1 VLFEVIKYSENKW
14 NEAMNVSS
22 SSSSSSSS
30 SLFSE
35 DVWFSCERFEFAS
48 M

>member
-30 SLFSE
+30 LFSE

>member
-1 VLFEVIKYSENKW
+1 VLFEVITYSENKW
-14 NEAMNVSS
+14 NEAMNVCC
-22 SSSSSSSS
+22 SSSSSSS